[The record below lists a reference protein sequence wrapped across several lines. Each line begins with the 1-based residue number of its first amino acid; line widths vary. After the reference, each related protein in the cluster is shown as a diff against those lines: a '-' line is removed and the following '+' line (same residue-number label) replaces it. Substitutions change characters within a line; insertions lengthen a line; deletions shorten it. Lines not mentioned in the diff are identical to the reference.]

1 MSVGLP
7 HGCDGE
13 KTSVRRAEIKN
24 MRDDIQER
32 LRHMKSKYIK
42 GVLAV
47 VFVLSS
53 VSTHADYR
61 DHPSAAALID
71 RVAAKGVDRVWLDSA
86 LAEATKQES
95 ILKAISRPAE
105 KSKPWADYQD
115 IFLTDRRT
123 TEGLKFWREN
133 REALD
138 RVSAETG
145 VPSEIIVAII
155 GVETYYGRITG
166 GYRVIDALTTLA
178 FDYPRR
184 SPFFT
189 KELEVFLVL
198 AYESGLPLADMKGS
212 YAGAMGLGQFM
223 PSSYTAYAKDF
234 EGDGVIDIWTN
245 PNDAVMSVANYFV
258 AHGWRPGGDVI
269 AAADF
274 SGEPS
279 VFEGG
284 LKPKKTIAELSKL
297 GLTARDDVMVNVK
310 ATPIKFDG
318 KGGDEY
324 WLGLHNFY
332 VITRYNHSA
341 MYAMAVYQLSQDLR
355 AQML

>member
-1 MSVGLP
+1 MNNGWL
-7 HGCDGE
+7 
-13 KTSVRRAEIKN
+13 
-24 MRDDIQER
+24 
-32 LRHMKSKYIK
+32 KSI
-42 GVLAV
+42 VTCAC
-47 VFVLSS
+47 FLSS
-53 VSTHADYR
+53 MAAYGDYR
-61 DHPSAAALID
+61 DHPNAAGLMD
-71 RVAAKGVDRVWLDSA
+71 RVAANGVDRAWLDAA
-86 LAEATKQES
+86 LANATKQES

-105 KSKPWADYQD
+105 KSKPWSEYQD
-115 IFLTDRRT
+115 IFLTERRT
-123 TEGLKFWREN
+123 KEGLKFWKEN
-133 REALD
+133 RAALD
-138 RVSAETG
+138 RVSRETG

-189 KELEVFLVL
+189 KELEVFLAL
-198 AYESGLPLADMKGS
+198 AYESGLPLTEMKGS

-223 PSSYTAYAKDF
+223 PSSYTAYAKDY

-258 AHGWRPGGDVI
+258 AHGWRPGSDVV

-274 SGEPS
+274 SGEPA

-284 LKPKKTIAELSKL
+284 LKPKKTVGQLSGL
-297 GLTARDDVMVNVK
+297 GLNARSTIASSAM
-310 ATPIKFDG
+310 ATPIKFEG
-318 KGGDEY
+318 KRGEEY

-341 MYAMAVYQLSQDLR
+341 MYAMAVYQLSQNLK

>member
-1 MSVGLP
+1 MQM
-7 HGCDGE
+7 
-13 KTSVRRAEIKN
+13 KTGWVR
-24 MRDDIQER
+24 
-32 LRHMKSKYIK
+32 
-42 GVLAV
+42 GAV
-47 VFVLSS
+47 AWAFLLISLG
-53 VSTHADYR
+53 TNADYR
-61 DHPSAAALID
+61 DHPNAGALID
-71 RVAAKGVDRVWLDSA
+71 RVMAKGVDRDWLDAA
-86 LAEATKQES
+86 LEEASKQDS

-115 IFLTDRRT
+115 IFLTERRT
-123 TEGLKFWREN
+123 TEGIKFWREN
-133 REALD
+133 RDALD
-138 RVSAETG
+138 RVSADTG
-145 VPSEIIVAII
+145 VPSELIVAII

-178 FDYPRR
+178 FDYPKR

-189 KELEVFLVL
+189 KELETFLVL
-198 AYESGLPLADMKGS
+198 AYESGLPITEMKGS

-245 PNDAVMSVANYFV
+245 PSDAVMSVANYFV

-274 SGEPS
+274 EGDPEM
-279 VFEGG
+279 FEGG
-284 LKPKKTIAELSKL
+284 LKPKKTIAELSQM
-297 GLTARDDVMVNVK
+297 GLTPRDKVLASAT
-310 ATPIKFDG
+310 ATPIKFEG
-318 KGGDEY
+318 KAGDEY

-355 AQML
+355 ARML

>member
-1 MSVGLP
+1 MQMINSW
-7 HGCDGE
+7 
-13 KTSVRRAEIKN
+13 
-24 MRDDIQER
+24 
-32 LRHMKSKYIK
+32 LR
-42 GVLAV
+42 GAV
-47 VFVLSS
+47 ALVFFVNSIGAL
-53 VSTHADYR
+53 ADYR
-61 DHPSAAALID
+61 DHPNASVLIE
-71 RVAAKGVDRVWLDSA
+71 RVAAKGVDRAWLEAA
-86 LAEATKQES
+86 LAEASKQDS

-105 KSKPWADYQD
+105 KSKPWSEYQD

-123 TEGLKFWREN
+123 KEGLNFWREN
-133 REALD
+133 RQALD
-138 RVSAETG
+138 RVTAETG
-145 VPSEIIVAII
+145 VPAEIIVAII

-189 KELEVFLVL
+189 KELEVFLTL
-198 AYESGLPLADMKGS
+198 AYESGLPLTEMKGS

-234 EGDGVIDIWTN
+234 EGDGVIDIWRN

-258 AHGWRPGGDVI
+258 AHGWRPGGEVI

-274 SGEPS
+274 SGDA
-279 VFEGG
+279 VIFEAG
-284 LKPKKTIAELSKL
+284 LKPKKTLSELAELGLNARVAATPTAL
-297 GLTARDDVMVNVK
+297 GM
-310 ATPIKFDG
+310 PIKFEG
-318 KGGDEY
+318 KQGDEY
-324 WLGLHNFY
+324 WIGLHNFY

-341 MYAMAVYQLSQDLR
+341 MYAMAVYQLSQSLR

>member
-1 MSVGLP
+1 MQMINSW
-7 HGCDGE
+7 
-13 KTSVRRAEIKN
+13 
-24 MRDDIQER
+24 
-32 LRHMKSKYIK
+32 LR
-42 GVLAV
+42 GAV
-47 VFVLSS
+47 ALVFFVNSIGAL
-53 VSTHADYR
+53 ADYR
-61 DHPSAAALID
+61 HHPNASVLIE
-71 RVAAKGVDRVWLDSA
+71 RVAAKGVDRAWLEAA
-86 LAEATKQES
+86 LAEASKQDS

-105 KSKPWADYQD
+105 KSKPWSEYQD

-123 TEGLKFWREN
+123 KEGLNFWREN
-133 REALD
+133 RQALD

-145 VPSEIIVAII
+145 VPAEIIVAII

-189 KELEVFLVL
+189 KELEVFLTL
-198 AYESGLPLADMKGS
+198 AYESGLPLTEMKGS

-234 EGDGVIDIWTN
+234 EGDGVIDIWRN

-258 AHGWRPGGDVI
+258 AHGWRPGGEVI

-274 SGEPS
+274 SGDS
-279 VFEGG
+279 AIFEAG
-284 LKPKKTIAELSKL
+284 LKPKKTLSELAELGLNARVAAAPDAL
-297 GLTARDDVMVNVK
+297 G
-310 ATPIKFDG
+310 TPIKFEG
-318 KGGDEY
+318 KQGDEY
-324 WLGLHNFY
+324 WIGLHNFY

-341 MYAMAVYQLSQDLR
+341 MYAMAVYQLSQSLR

>member
-1 MSVGLP
+1 MQMKTGWVKGAVASVLLLNSLG
-7 HGCDGE
+7 
-13 KTSVRRAEIKN
+13 T
-24 MRDDIQER
+24 
-32 LRHMKSKYIK
+32 Y
-42 GVLAV
+42 
-47 VFVLSS
+47 
-53 VSTHADYR
+53 ADYR
-61 DHPSAAALID
+61 DHPSAGALID
-71 RVAAKGVDRVWLDSA
+71 RVMAKGVDRAWLDAA
-86 LAEATKQES
+86 LADASKQDS

-115 IFLTDRRT
+115 IFLTERRT
-123 TEGLKFWREN
+123 TEGIKFWREN
-133 REALD
+133 RDALD

-145 VPSEIIVAII
+145 VPSELIVAII

-178 FDYPRR
+178 FDYPKR

-189 KELEVFLVL
+189 KELETFLVL
-198 AYESGLPLADMKGS
+198 AYESGLPLTEMKGS

-269 AAADF
+269 TAADF
-274 SGEPS
+274 EGDPKM
-279 VFEGG
+279 FESG
-284 LKPKKTIAELSKL
+284 LKPKKTIAELSQM
-297 GLTARDDVMVNVK
+297 GLTPRDQVSTSAA
-310 ATPIKFDG
+310 ATPIKFEG
-318 KGGDEY
+318 KAGDEY

-355 AQML
+355 ARML

>member
-1 MSVGLP
+1 MQMINSW
-7 HGCDGE
+7 
-13 KTSVRRAEIKN
+13 
-24 MRDDIQER
+24 
-32 LRHMKSKYIK
+32 LR
-42 GVLAV
+42 GAV
-47 VFVLSS
+47 ALVFFVNSISAL
-53 VSTHADYR
+53 ADYR
-61 DHPSAAALID
+61 DHPNASVLIE
-71 RVAAKGVDRVWLDSA
+71 RVAAKGVDRAWLEAA
-86 LAEATKQES
+86 LAEASKQDS

-105 KSKPWADYQD
+105 KSKPWSEYQD

-123 TEGLKFWREN
+123 KEGLNFWREN
-133 REALD
+133 RQALD

-145 VPSEIIVAII
+145 VPAEIIVAII

-189 KELEVFLVL
+189 KELEVFLTL
-198 AYESGLPLADMKGS
+198 AYESGLPLTEMKGS

-234 EGDGVIDIWTN
+234 EGDGVIDIWRN

-258 AHGWRPGGDVI
+258 AHGWRPGGEVI

-274 SGEPS
+274 SGDT
-279 VFEGG
+279 VIFEAG
-284 LKPKKTIAELSKL
+284 LKPKKTLSELAEL
-297 GLTARDDVMVNVK
+297 GLNARVA
-310 ATPIKFDG
+310 ATPNALGTPIRFEG
-318 KGGDEY
+318 KQGDEY
-324 WLGLHNFY
+324 WIGLHNFY

-341 MYAMAVYQLSQDLR
+341 MYAMAVYQLSQSLR